1 MISHFFTAPFFLP
14 ANTTFSEKRRDRV
27 TNFFESELFEPID
40 LCSCFDPIFD
50 PPPEQVA
57 AWKFSEPEP
66 PWKTPLFMPLTP
78 TAPSISTAAAP
89 ASRSVSALLPRA
101 RKWSTLWRTPSS
113 LRPGLPDTP
122 DCFRQQ
128 ILAKTLIPAHTYG
141 TIKLEA
147 W

>member
-1 MISHFFTAPFFLP
+1 M
-14 ANTTFSEKRRDRV
+14 

-57 AWKFSEPEP
+57 AWNFSEPEP
-66 PWKTPLFMPLTP
+66 TLENTSFYVTDPDGTEYFYCGGTRIK
-78 TAPSISTAAAP
+78 ISERFT
-89 ASRSVSALLPRA
+89 SQG
-101 RKWSTLWRTPSS
+101 KEWSTLWRMSSS

>member
-1 MISHFFTAPFFLP
+1 M
-14 ANTTFSEKRRDRV
+14 

-40 LCSCFDPIFD
+40 LCSCFEPIFD

-57 AWKFSEPEP
+57 AWNFSEPEP
-66 PWKTPLFMPLTP
+66 TLENTSFYVTDPDGSV
-78 TAPSISTAAAP
+78 SIS
-89 ASRSVSALLPRA
+89 LHGA

-128 ILAKTLIPAHTYG
+128 ILAKTLILTHTYG

>member
-1 MISHFFTAPFFLP
+1 M
-14 ANTTFSEKRRDRV
+14 

-57 AWKFSEPEP
+57 AWNFSEPEP
-66 PWKTPLFMPLTP
+66 TLENTSFYVTDPDGTEYF
-78 TAPSISTAAAP
+78 
-89 ASRSVSALLPRA
+89 RA
-101 RKWSTLWRTPSS
+101 RKWSALWRMSSS

-128 ILAKTLIPAHTYG
+128 ILAKTLILTRTYG